1 MCTSPFL
8 LSRFDLCDLF
18 HLGYRLFLTSF
29 RVSVGIF
36 FFFFYF
42 VFSFIV
48 DTFSFFFPRLL
59 CFVISVQRSNSI
71 GRIRQ
76 RGEVG

>member
-36 FFFFYF
+36 FFFFYL

-48 DTFSFFFPRLL
+48 DTFSFF
-59 CFVISVQRSNSI
+59 S
-71 GRIRQ
+71 
-76 RGEVG
+76 RGFCVL

>member
-36 FFFFYF
+36 FFFLLCFFFHCCYIF
-42 VFSFIV
+42 V
-48 DTFSFFFPRLL
+48 FFPRLL

-76 RGEVG
+76 RGEVGK

>member
-18 HLGYRLFLTSF
+18 SFGVSSFSPLFSRF
-29 RVSVGIF
+29 CGNI

-48 DTFSFFFPRLL
+48 DTFSFF
-59 CFVISVQRSNSI
+59 S
-71 GRIRQ
+71 
-76 RGEVG
+76 RGFCVLQSQFS

>member
-36 FFFFYF
+36 FFFFLL
-42 VFSFIV
+42 FSFIV
-48 DTFSFFFPRLL
+48 DTFSFF
-59 CFVISVQRSNSI
+59 S
-71 GRIRQ
+71 
-76 RGEVG
+76 RGFCVL

>member
-36 FFFFYF
+36 FFFYF

-48 DTFSFFFPRLL
+48 DTFSFF
-59 CFVISVQRSNSI
+59 S
-71 GRIRQ
+71 
-76 RGEVG
+76 RGFCVL

>member
-36 FFFFYF
+36 FFSLLIHFRFFPEAF
-42 VFSFIV
+42 VFCNLSSALEFDWPDSTKGRGGQV
-48 DTFSFFFPRLL
+48 N
-59 CFVISVQRSNSI
+59 RSA
-71 GRIRQ
+71 R
-76 RGEVG
+76 